1 MADSST
7 NVPMATYDLIGT
19 WIGQQ
24 RQAPGPLTDRLRSA
38 LVGLEHAL
46 QDESVSLVEPEMG
59 ETNWIGLLQGKSSHH
74 SSSSLTHS
82 LILIL
87 ISPPSLSSYPHTE
100 QACLGHRKRRKNPDR
115 NHVLTHPL
123 EYRVAYPMN
132 GSQEVLFIENSIDPT
147 GRGTMRWKCQVSV
160 AEAQGASFPPVD
172 VNQPTF
178 ARKKDAKKYAA
189 KCAVEWL
196 RKEGFMPQSGAKF
209 PKGMV
214 TPHQQR
220 LRQTQQQQQ
229 QPQPAQSKKQRPQAP
244 STPSSRSQ
252 PISSPVATTDN
263 TAATPRS
270 PFDVSQQSAVYQVS
284 ELCRDLGYPPP
295 AYKMN
300 GDGSGFFNG
309 SADFGDHRDLLPFDA
324 AAASPV
330 RGGLGL
336 KATKEMVAENLLV
349 PLRAEKRKRDAEN
362 EAFMAQYAKGD
373 KE

>member
-59 ETNWIGLLQGKSSHH
+59 ETNWIGLLQ
-74 SSSSLTHS
+74 
-82 LILIL
+82 
-87 ISPPSLSSYPHTE
+87 
-100 QACLGHRKRRKNPDR
+100 
-115 NHVLTHPL
+115 